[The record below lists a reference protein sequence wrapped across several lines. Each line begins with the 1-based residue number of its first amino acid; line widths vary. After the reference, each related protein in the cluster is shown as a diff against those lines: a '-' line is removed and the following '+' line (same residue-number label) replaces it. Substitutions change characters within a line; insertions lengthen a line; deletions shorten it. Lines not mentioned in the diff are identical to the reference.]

1 MAGHRSDVCAVYA
14 LIQVQSENGRLT
26 KRLSVVE
33 REAAERSVTDGD
45 LSRLVDEL
53 SDEKRRLMADVERL
67 DAQVNCLCAELNANT
82 LLHAREHGDAML
94 QRVSEPLHT
103 EVQIVC
109 VISQYFKMYY
119 YYFFYTPGSKDPRG

>member
-1 MAGHRSDVCAVYA
+1 
-14 LIQVQSENGRLT
+14 VQSENGRLT

-33 REAAERSVTDGD
+33 REASERSVTDGD
-45 LSRLVDEL
+45 LSQLVDEL

-82 LLHAREHGDAML
+82 LLHASEHADAVL
-94 QRVSEPLHT
+94 QRASEPLHT